1 MSDPFSEWCWDGA
14 SIESIKALAPQYR
27 LSLSDLV
34 DDHFVG
40 GWPSSVPEPYR
51 GDRTE
56 ADRTENGMAGRSYY
70 MQILVQAAANA

>member
-14 SIESIKALAPQYR
+14 SIKSIKALAAQYR

-34 DDHFVG
+34 DDHFVR

-51 GDRTE
+51 GFICGGVDRTE
-56 ADRTENGMAGRSYY
+56 AD
-70 MQILVQAAANA
+70 